1 MSLTVPLKKNK
12 RFSFLFSYVLEI
24 GFLGCLC
31 CVIHISSYSN
41 CCLESIMGK
50 RAVRFSEVSLSKK
63 KMTEIEQSVR
73 EMKKGN
79 YVTLEELKPS
89 PY

>member
-1 MSLTVPLKKNK
+1 
-12 RFSFLFSYVLEI
+12 
-24 GFLGCLC
+24 
-31 CVIHISSYSN
+31 
-41 CCLESIMGK
+41 MGK

-89 PY
+89 SY